1 MKKVLLVTSIIAL
14 TILSGCKERAD
25 TATSREAKA
34 VSRQQSQYEK
44 SQPIP
49 VFDYSLERELVS
61 QLYKIRNENVITHSV
76 WRSDY
81 GMIQGDCSSMG
92 YGIPY
97 DVSLTNPLV
106 ATDTDQEGHEHSY
119 QGGALASVEQ
129 PEPNG
134 IFASKNT
141 NATWVMCIGSDGDID
156 PVYIEAKVNVYPYSL
171 DVNYD
176 KNRVFKRGR
185 SNVSINRADLNTK
198 GVETQLNII
207 NE

>member
-1 MKKVLLVTSIIAL
+1 MKHLLLISLLVTL
-14 TILSGCKERAD
+14 TGCFEAN
-25 TATSREAKA
+25 TANSREAKA
-34 VSRQQSQYEK
+34 VAMQQSQYEK
-44 SQPIP
+44 AQPVQ

-61 QLYKIRNENVITHSV
+61 QLYKIRNENVITHSI

-106 ATDTDQEGHEHSY
+106 ASNDNMRGNRIGQ
-119 QGGALASVEQ
+119 GALTSIEQ

-141 NATWVMCIGSDGDID
+141 NATWVMCIGSSGDID

-171 DVNYD
+171 DVNYE

-198 GVETQLNII
+198 GVETNISI
-207 NE
+207 TK